1 MSLLQL
7 SVNLVDFSKKEE
19 ENMSVR
25 GTLSIRASL
34 LALLAAGFVAFPLAA
49 SQPAS
54 AVLTASGTA
63 VTFNGTALGGAS
75 PEAETTCI
83 EGVNCDTFTLTLG
96 GTAADWNGKV
106 VRVSLS
112 WLLPVTDYDMYIH
125 KDSITGPVVAS
136 SAQGTT
142 TAETAELNPA
152 QSGTGTYAVR
162 VVYFLAVADQYKGRA
177 EVVTAQPDNPPPP
190 SSEPAPGYKI
200 FAAPSALGRD
210 AGEPT
215 LGNNWATGRTMFISG
230 LETLRVDFDDANGT
244 ANWTDRSGL
253 STSIITFDPILFTDW
268 RTGRTFVS
276 QLLPAKVS
284 LMAFTD
290 DDGETWTPSQG
301 AGINAGV
308 DHQTVGGG
316 PFRPGVLGRGPLT
329 AYPNAVY
336 YASQDIGLAEIAMS
350 RDGGLTFEVAVPMWN
365 LTQCNGLHGHIKVA
379 PDGTVYVPNK
389 NCGGKQGVAV
399 SEDNG
404 LTWTIRTVP
413 GSTGGATDPS
423 VGIGSDG
430 TVYLAFV
437 NADGTARVAVSK
449 NRGQTWSTPMNVGH
463 SHNIQN
469 AVFPAATAG
478 DANRA
483 AVFFLGSTTPGANG
497 IATDMAFNGTWYGYI
512 ATTYDG
518 GASWSTIN
526 ATPNDPVQRGVVCTH
541 GTTCPS
547 GTRNLLDFNDLEID
561 QRGRPLA
568 AFADG
573 CVSADCIAGV
583 DRSGPNGTPDG
594 KVDSYDNDG
603 EDVATIIR
611 QSSGRTLFDR
621 FDDLDEPSGLW
632 AAPTKSN
639 VTLNWTDRSS
649 NETGFIVER
658 STSATGGFTQ
668 LVTVP
673 AGSASFVD
681 GAVTRKTSYYYRV
694 AATGPNGTSKYSNVI
709 KAYVK

>member
-1 MSLLQL
+1 MKARAIS
-7 SVNLVDFSKKEE
+7 
-19 ENMSVR
+19 SVR
-25 GTLSIRASL
+25 LSL
-34 LALLAAGFVAFPLAA
+34 LAVLTAALVVFPLAA

-54 AVLTASGTA
+54 ATLSANGSAISFT
-63 VTFNGTALGGAS
+63 GTALGGAS
-75 PEAETTCI
+75 PEAETTCV
-83 EGVNCDTFTLTLG
+83 EGVNCDTFTLTLA
-96 GTAADWNGKV
+96 GTPADWSGKTA
-106 VRVSLS
+106 RVSLS
-112 WLLPVTDYDMYIH
+112 WLLPATDYDMYIH

-136 SAQGTT
+136 SALGVTT
-142 TAETAELNPA
+142 SESAEINPA
-152 QSGTGTYAVR
+152 QSGTGAYAVR
-162 VVYFLAVADQYKGRA
+162 IVYFLAAGDQYTGRA
-177 EVVTAQPDNPPPP
+177 EVTTAQADNPPPP
-190 SSEPAPGYKI
+190 SPDPAPGYTS
-200 FAAPSALGRD
+200 FVPPSSLGRD

-244 ANWTDRSGL
+244 ATWSDRSAL
-253 STSIITFDPILFTDW
+253 STSITTFDPILFTDW
-268 RTGRTFVS
+268 RTGRTIVS
-276 QLLPAKVS
+276 QLLPSKVS

-316 PFRPGVLGRGPLT
+316 PFKPGILGRGPLT
-329 AYPNAVY
+329 SYPNAVY
-336 YASQDIGLAEIAMS
+336 YASQDIGLAEIALS

-404 LTWTIRTVP
+404 LTWSIRTVP

-430 TVYLAFV
+430 TIYLGFV

-449 NRGQTWSTPMNVGH
+449 DRGLTWTAPMNIGH
-463 SHNIQN
+463 AHNVQN

-478 DANRA
+478 DDDRA
-483 AVFFLGSTTPGANG
+483 AVFFLGSSTPGANG

-518 GASWSTIN
+518 GASWVTVN

-561 QRGRPLA
+561 KRGRPLA
-568 AFADG
+568 AYADG
-573 CVSADCIAGV
+573 CVTADCIAGV

-594 KVDSYDNDG
+594 KIDSYDNDG
-603 EDVATIIR
+603 EDIATIIR
-611 QSSGRTLFDR
+611 QSAGRTLFSR
-621 FDDLDEPSGLW
+621 YDDLDEPSGLW
-632 AAPTKSN
+632 GAPTKSK
-639 VTLNWTDRSS
+639 VTLNWADNSS
-649 NETGFIVER
+649 NETGFVVER
-658 STSATGGFTQ
+658 STSAIGGFTQ

-673 AGSASFVD
+673 AGSTSFVD
-681 GAVTRKTSYYYRV
+681 GAVSRKTTYYYRV
-694 AATGPNGTSKYSNVI
+694 AATNANGLSKYSNVV